1 MVCSCGQPAMMLT
14 VKKDGPNKGELRS
27 LLSSCVMISK
37 LNLNIYQRLRYMKE
51 SEMTEIS
58 ILTLC
63 RQVGHSI
70 NVQTETMVVVS
81 FYGLMMILVVRLQH
95 LVKPLL

>member
-1 MVCSCGQPAMMLT
+1 M
-14 VKKDGPNKGELRS
+14 KD
-27 LLSSCVMISK
+27 
-37 LNLNIYQRLRYMKE
+37 
-51 SEMTEIS
+51 SEMTDIS
-58 ILTLC
+58 ILILC
-63 RQVGHSI
+63 CQVGHSI

>member
-1 MVCSCGQPAMMLT
+1 M
-14 VKKDGPNKGELRS
+14 KD
-27 LLSSCVMISK
+27 
-37 LNLNIYQRLRYMKE
+37 
-51 SEMTEIS
+51 SEMTDIS
-58 ILTLC
+58 ILILC

-70 NVQTETMVVVS
+70 NAQTETMVVVS